1 MKLDIYFIVSWI
13 PTFKLSKK
21 QLMTGFTLIELVVVI
36 LLLGILAL
44 TVIPKFSNLSDESEI
59 ATVRGIAAALQSGVN
74 IVKTTFKTKGYQTRV
89 QNLPDFG
96 AGNIDTNNIGFPIG
110 IDKGNGNENIGR
122 GNNGCIGVWNG
133 VLDNPPTVASN
144 NNNQQFRSY
153 RHTGNRVCSYVYRE
167 NGDTGNQN
175 TGQVV
180 IKYDSR
186 DGSVV
191 VCGTSVELPGC

>member
-1 MKLDIYFIVSWI
+1 MAYELAAVTCNYFSRRN
-13 PTFKLSKK
+13 SH
-21 QLMTGFTLIELVVVI
+21 TGFTLVELVVII

-44 TVIPKFSNLSDESEI
+44 TVIPKFSDLTDESEI
-59 ATVRGIAAALQSGVN
+59 AKASGIATALKSGVN
-74 IVKTTFKTKGYQTRV
+74 IVKTTFITKGYQTRV
-89 QNLPDFG
+89 QNLPGFG
-96 AGNIDTNNIGFPIG
+96 AGNVDTNNIGFPIG

-133 VLDNPPTVASN
+133 VLDSPPTVASN

-153 RHTGNRVCSYVYRE
+153 RHTGNRVCSYVYRD

-191 VCGTSVELPGC
+191 VCGIDPELPSC